1 MMRPVSNPSHEDRD
15 AGQMLLATGVV
26 LLMSLLSMAIF
37 GVKVA
42 GLTMPHDTAS
52 DGVLV
57 TSIEVEEAIPE
68 LTEARTQL
76 WINGGLEP
84 LDAGEIAFQSVHDD
98 MLYHG
103 ELRGIEIKLINFQVN
118 ETSPT
123 TLHFSGE
130 LGISDGAAMLTVAI
144 AFEMTHV

>member
-1 MMRPVSNPSHEDRD
+1 MRDHSMSNQHQDRD

-57 TSIEVEEAIPE
+57 TSTEVVSAVPE
-68 LTEARTQL
+68 LTEARTQQ
-76 WINGGLEP
+76 WINGGMEP
-84 LDAGEIAFQSVHDD
+84 LESGEIAFQSVHDD
-98 MLYHG
+98 ILYHG
-103 ELRGIEIKLINFQVN
+103 ELRGIEIKIIDMQVN
-118 ETSPT
+118 ETST
-123 TLHFSGE
+123 TTRQFDAE
-130 LGISDGAAMLTVAI
+130 LGISDGSAMLTI
-144 AFEMTHV
+144 PISFEVTHS

>member
-1 MMRPVSNPSHEDRD
+1 MRTLHERSMEDRD
-15 AGQMLLATGVV
+15 AAQMLLATGVV

-57 TSIEVEEAIPE
+57 TSIEVAVAVPE

-76 WINGGLEP
+76 WIDGGLEP
-84 LDAGEIAFQSVHDD
+84 LAAGETAFESVHND

-103 ELRGIEIKLINFQVN
+103 ELRGIEIKIIDMQVN
-118 ETSPT
+118 ETSAN
-123 TLHFSGE
+123 TLHFEAE
-130 LGISDGAAMLTVAI
+130 LGISDGSVMMTVGL
-144 AFEMTHV
+144 AFDITHA

>member
-1 MMRPVSNPSHEDRD
+1 MLPVSTPSNEDRD

-57 TSIEVEEAIPE
+57 TSLEVVEAIPG
-68 LTEARTQL
+68 LTEARTQS

-84 LDAGEIAFQSVHDD
+84 LSAGEVAFQSVHDD
-98 MLYHG
+98 MLHHG
-103 ELRGIEIKLINFQVN
+103 ELRGIEIKLIDIQVN

-123 TLHFSGE
+123 ILHFSGE
-130 LGISDGAAMLTVAI
+130 LGVSDGSAMLTVSVS
-144 AFEMTHV
+144 FNVTHA

>member
-1 MMRPVSNPSHEDRD
+1 MQPVSYPSHKDRD

-57 TSIEVEEAIPE
+57 ARIEVVEAIPE

-84 LDAGEIAFQSVHDD
+84 LDAGEVAFQSVHDD
-98 MLYHG
+98 MLHHG
-103 ELRGIEIKLINFQVN
+103 ELRGIEIKLIDIQVN

-123 TLHFSGE
+123 ILHFSGE
-130 LGISDGAAMLTVAI
+130 LGISDGSAMLTVSI
-144 AFEMTHV
+144 SFNMTHS

>member
-1 MMRPVSNPSHEDRD
+1 MRDHSMSNFQQDRD

-57 TSIEVEEAIPE
+57 TSTEVVSAVPE
-68 LTEARTQL
+68 LTEARTQQ
-76 WINGGLEP
+76 WINGGMEP
-84 LDAGEIAFQSVHDD
+84 LESGEIAFQSVHDD
-98 MLYHG
+98 ILYHG
-103 ELRGIEIKLINFQVN
+103 ELRGIEIKIIDMQVN
-118 ETSPT
+118 ETSAT
-123 TLHFSGE
+123 TLQFDAE
-130 LGISDGAAMLTVAI
+130 LGISDGSAMLTI
-144 AFEMTHV
+144 PISFEVTHS

>member
-1 MMRPVSNPSHEDRD
+1 MRPTSSNSSHEDRD

-57 TSIEVEEAIPE
+57 TSQEVVDAVPE
-68 LTEARTQL
+68 LTQARTQL

-84 LDAGEIAFQSVHDD
+84 LQAGELAFQSVHDD
-98 MLYHG
+98 ILYHG
-103 ELRGIEIKLINFQVN
+103 ELRGVEIKLIDIQVN

-123 TLHFSGE
+123 ILHFSGE
-130 LGISDGAAMLTVAI
+130 LGISDGSAMLTIPI
-144 AFEMTHV
+144 AFDVAHA

>member
-1 MMRPVSNPSHEDRD
+1 MMLPVSTPSNEDRD

-57 TSIEVEEAIPE
+57 TSLEVVEAIPE
-68 LTEARTQL
+68 LTEARTQS

-84 LDAGEIAFQSVHDD
+84 LSAGEVAFQSVHDD
-98 MLYHG
+98 MLHHG
-103 ELRGIEIKLINFQVN
+103 ELRGIEIKLIDIQVN

-123 TLHFSGE
+123 ILHFSGE
-130 LGISDGAAMLTVAI
+130 LGVSDGSAMLTVSI
-144 AFEMTHV
+144 SFNVTHA